1 MALITARR
9 LEKSFVVGTFVC
21 MCVILLHVG
30 RERTIE
36 TSKPV
41 AIIVVDGKH
50 NPSASFGSVTTIQGD
65 TAKIKH

>member
-41 AIIVVDGKH
+41 ATIVVDAKH
-50 NPSASFGSVTTIQGD
+50 NTGSTVVVIQ
-65 TAKIKH
+65 